1 MARKS
6 MLRYFKPRKTSGNMT
21 ASNVSTR
28 IFVRGLMIQASIG
41 VHPHEYESTQ
51 PIIIDI
57 ELDMGDMNL
66 PKQDR
71 LHETLDYSVVA
82 QKAEDIALEAH
93 VQLVETLAERIADWA
108 LGADPRV
115 QRCAVSISKPQA
127 LLKADVTGVEVIK
140 TK

>member
-1 MARKS
+1 
-6 MLRYFKPRKTSGNMT
+6 MT

-115 QRCAVSISKPQA
+115 QRVDFQTPSPAQSGCY
-127 LLKADVTGVEVIK
+127 GC
-140 TK
+140 

>member
-6 MLRYFKPRKTSGNMT
+6 MLQQFKARKTAG
-21 ASNVSTR
+21 NVSTR

-41 VHPHEYESTQ
+41 VHPHEYEATQ

-57 ELDMGDMNL
+57 ELDMGGMDL
-66 PKQDR
+66 PSEDR
-71 LHETLDYSVVA
+71 LHETLDYGVVA
-82 QKAEDIALEAH
+82 EKAEDIALEAH

-108 LGADPRV
+108 LAADPRV

-127 LLKADVTGVEVIK
+127 LLKADFAGVEVIK
-140 TK
+140 TR

>member
-6 MLRYFKPRKTSGNMT
+6 MLRYFKARHSAK
-21 ASNVSTR
+21 NVSTR

-57 ELDMGDMNL
+57 ELDMGDMTL
-66 PKQDR
+66 PKEDR
-71 LHETLDYSVVA
+71 LHETLDYSLIA
-82 QKAEDIALEAH
+82 QRAEEIALEAH

-108 LGADPRV
+108 LSADPRV

-140 TK
+140 TR